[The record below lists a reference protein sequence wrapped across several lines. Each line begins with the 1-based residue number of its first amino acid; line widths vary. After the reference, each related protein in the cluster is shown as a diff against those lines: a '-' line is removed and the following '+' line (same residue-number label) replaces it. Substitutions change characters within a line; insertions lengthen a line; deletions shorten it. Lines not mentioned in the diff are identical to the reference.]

1 MTIFTSCGA
10 GCHIVAKED
19 LSVFVDLVVTA
30 PPSDW
35 NSAPRVGTLDH
46 YCGYSFVSKDL
57 MEKYMEEKIGRGH
70 TPHGHEGPK
79 PDPAR
84 WDRVPA
90 SNLFAI

>member
-1 MTIFTSCGA
+1 M
-10 GCHIVAKED
+10 AKED
-19 LSVFVDLVVTA
+19 LSVFVDPVVTA